1 VTDRGWL
8 DAVDV
13 EEAADLTA
21 RLVSIRSYPGEEGEV
36 QRAVA
41 GWLEANGLPY
51 RLQPTEGDR
60 PNIIVAIE
68 NGAGPTL
75 LLNGHVDTVLR
86 AEGWS
91 SDPWTPRRDG
101 DRLYGLGACDMKSG
115 VAAALLAIRAL
126 ARRPDSWR
134 GRLLFTSVVD
144 EEAYS
149 IGARALLGELD
160 GIDAC
165 IVTEASFEQPALGSV
180 GKILIRAEVT
190 GKAAHATWPE
200 QGINAAI
207 EAARFVAAL
216 PGVTLGRHPRLRAS
230 QTVLSFHSGS
240 VQYVVTLPERA
251 TVLVNRHTVPGED
264 TDVILEQLREV
275 VAGLHSPATF
285 DFQVDP
291 PYYPPWE
298 TSPEHPLVATFREAY
313 AQETGH
319 EPAFGYTG
327 FGDANLFAG
336 ELGIPTV
343 QFGPHGGNF
352 HQADEW
358 VDIPS
363 IAATARILLHL
374 ATALPR

>member
-149 IGARALLGELD
+149 VGAHALIDSAHESAEVIGEARCRVIDGAANGRREPIEITPSAGDHPCSAAIGTSLVERKARAQQREL
-160 GIDAC
+160 
-165 IVTEASFEQPALGSV
+165 
-180 GKILIRAEVT
+180 
-190 GKAAHATWPE
+190 AHAA
-200 QGINAAI
+200 QGA
-207 EAARFVAAL
+207 VAA
-216 PGVTLGRHPRLRAS
+216 
-230 QTVLSFHSGS
+230 
-240 VQYVVTLPERA
+240 
-251 TVLVNRHTVPGED
+251 
-264 TDVILEQLREV
+264 
-275 VAGLHSPATF
+275 AGT
-285 DFQVDP
+285 
-291 PYYPPWE
+291 
-298 TSPEHPLVATFREAY
+298 
-313 AQETGH
+313 
-319 EPAFGYTG
+319 
-327 FGDANLFAG
+327 
-336 ELGIPTV
+336 
-343 QFGPHGGNF
+343 
-352 HQADEW
+352 
-358 VDIPS
+358 
-363 IAATARILLHL
+363 
-374 ATALPR
+374 